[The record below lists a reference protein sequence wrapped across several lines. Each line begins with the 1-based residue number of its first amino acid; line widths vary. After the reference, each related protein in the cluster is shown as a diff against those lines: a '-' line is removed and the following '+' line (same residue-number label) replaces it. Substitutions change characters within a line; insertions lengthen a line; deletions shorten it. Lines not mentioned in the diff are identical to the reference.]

1 MGDEGGFAPNLKTNE
16 EALALISEAVIAAG
30 YTPGD
35 DVMFA
40 LDCASSEF
48 YKDGH
53 YVLEGEGGLKLTSAQ
68 FADYLE
74 TLVNKY
80 PIISIETACPNTTGT
95 AGNC

>member
-1 MGDEGGFAPNLKTNE
+1 
-16 EALALISEAVIAAG
+16 
-30 YTPGD
+30 
-35 DVMFA
+35 MFA

-68 FADYLE
+68 FADYRKPWS
-74 TLVNKY
+74 TNIRSSPSKTV
-80 PIISIETACPNTTGT
+80 CPNTTGM